1 MSVADSFELTS
12 RPGEEIYKGNR
23 NFKCNNLESFIG
35 SGAYNKVCFFLSMYC
50 FWVNVFMKI

>member
-1 MSVADSFELTS
+1 MSVADSFELRS

-35 SGAYNKVCFFLSMYC
+35 PGAYNKVCFFLSIY
-50 FWVNVFMKI
+50 FFG